1 MARELLRSSQLRLAD
16 LEAFCAVAEHHS
28 YVAAAR
34 STGMSA
40 SGVTRAIQGVE
51 AVVGH
56 QLVSRSQRSVSLTP
70 AGEAYYR
77 VAKAALRQLSGA
89 NEALSQAAADLSGWV
104 RFSAPSLL
112 ESHVLPQAL
121 ERVAQ
126 KHPGLHFDVSFTDAF
141 VDPAQSG
148 LDFAIR
154 GAFPL
159 SSNLIG
165 RTLWKYD
172 RFLCASPHYV
182 ESHGSPTQ
190 PDALGGHRFLIHTGP
205 RLLRSWHLIRTSE
218 ASIVRVHV
226 DAKHR
231 VSSGSGVLQL
241 LLAGE
246 GIARL
251 ASWVAQPLI
260 DEGRLVRVCPDYR
273 VVSSDGRQAEMHA
286 VYQGP
291 TPSAGTKAIIKAL
304 RDFGAEL
311 GLR

>member
-1 MARELLRSSQLRLAD
+1 MARELLRSNQLRLAD
-16 LEAFCAVAEHHS
+16 LEAFCAVAEKLS

-56 QLVSRSQRSVSLTP
+56 QLVNRSQRGVSLTP

-77 VAKAALRQLSGA
+77 VAKSALRQLSGA
-89 NEALSQAAADLSGWV
+89 SETLSQAASDLSGWV

-112 ESHVLPQAL
+112 EAHVLPQAL
-121 ERVAQ
+121 ARVAL
-126 KHPGLHFDVSFTDAF
+126 KHPGLHFDVTFTDAF

-148 LDFAIR
+148 MDFAIR

-165 RTLWKYD
+165 QTLWKYD

-182 ESHGSPTQ
+182 ETHGSPTQ
-190 PDALGGHRFLIHTGP
+190 PDVLGGHRFLIHTGP
-205 RLLRSWHLIRTSE
+205 RLLRDWHLIRTRE
-218 ASIVRVHV
+218 GGIVRVHI
-226 DAKHR
+226 DATHR

-260 DEGRLVRVCPDYR
+260 DEGRLVRICPGYR
-273 VVSSDGRQAEMHA
+273 VVSSTGKQAEMHA

-304 RDFGAEL
+304 RALGSEL
-311 GLR
+311 VLK